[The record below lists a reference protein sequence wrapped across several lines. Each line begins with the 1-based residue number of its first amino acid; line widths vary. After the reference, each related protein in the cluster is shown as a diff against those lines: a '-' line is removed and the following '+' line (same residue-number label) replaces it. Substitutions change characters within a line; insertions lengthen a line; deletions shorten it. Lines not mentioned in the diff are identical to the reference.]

1 MANNLEILYNSLKRD
16 NYDVPATYESF
27 ARTLTASGMEG
38 VRNRQALYNS
48 LRNDD
53 YDVPDTYESFATTLF
68 VPDMSRQNGNGI
80 SEAQSQRTGSG
91 RKSTFRGDLVQTTST
106 SRGEADPT
114 VATSPRDAVQTVSTS
129 RRDAAPVGNVAPEE
143 HVMTPS
149 ERLRVARH
157 ELEAAQSAVARKE
170 EERKA
175 RQAEKDYYKAV
186 REEEEQ
192 IREHNAEGR
201 ARADAE
207 GIDWNAVPDEGETGV
222 RYDDLLSEQA
232 QVKRLANTAGYLGP
246 HLDKEGARAVSSD
259 IGEGVYYHRDG
270 RTSQEREPFAAR
282 ARAMNDPEDIYRTP
296 TGSGIDP
303 RGASAD
309 PIALPELEVTG
320 SSRSSIM
327 KRVDEMRFLDESLK
341 DVGDVELRKRASMEL
356 QSERDEVDARLGK
369 WKEENPDKW
378 RDMSREDRAELKAG
392 FADDVNF
399 ERFMSGIDARI
410 AANEREQ
417 QRRMSEI
424 ERQVREDLSKTPEGR
439 RLLKEP
445 DSDMDIR
452 RRVEL
457 AAGYDSEI
465 RALRQESWN
474 LGEMRNAKLAAE
486 SDGGRESLWNF
497 AKGVGRGLR
506 EIVENP
512 LGLRSMHND
521 ATQLM
526 RVFGK
531 LQEGEAL
538 TDTEQRAVES
548 HFTRQMDDTHYD
560 MSQSAKAGEFT
571 AALAEIAVE
580 FGLNPASGAVRRVLT
595 GIAREV
601 GPAAVRATVMNA
613 PALLYKLGVSSTE
626 IGARAFA
633 GNIAKVIGAAIG
645 EGAGATFS
653 TQLAKNL
660 EESVSRAISMPVYD
674 AKGNLAGLAGDS
686 FGSAAAKTF
695 TTSAGTNAVF
705 MLPAHFGGE
714 AMKGLGRFAEYVD
727 QRGMGIP
734 FGNPVDALVK
744 MKSGEIIGV
753 IASDI
758 YGRSLGDPT
767 MGDVF
772 SEESAKEMIIGLL
785 AAEFTT
791 GGMKFAGRQI
801 KGSTLDMAIIKNE
814 AEVRRAA
821 AKMAASL
828 KNQDGAVDAEGLR
841 ILEMVMGADASMDP
855 GVIGNCLKALA
866 ESSAPQETRQA
877 ALDYLRASYRW
888 RGSVARREQ
897 WRESGKE
904 QDWRDD
910 PDVSTSRRDAAP
922 GKEAAPDGDRTRN
935 ERTLVSPEEIE
946 REKARQRA
954 DEALRGGYEAVDPE
968 IRAEMQRNAES
979 AVAGIYD
986 RFEHPEDVMEI
997 LDGIEDAEGLIKEV
1011 HENEHMD
1018 APQKEAAEAYVLS
1031 SMAERGMSMRRE
1043 DDRVKARED
1052 IREDVGRMSTPDGML
1067 RPVTLKRDDRQ
1078 VMVLSGEIV
1087 LSDDGSTVLPS
1098 ESSSVLWIYDPAT
1111 GGPRAAAPEEILNV
1125 GPVMT
1130 AEAEIERRIKE
1141 LEAIEAQAESQ
1152 EVMSEPSVSASQRD
1166 AAPDVS
1172 PSRREADP
1180 DVAGAEE
1187 RDKADAVYER
1197 ALAAREGLEDAFSD
1211 NPEFWLNE
1219 VHENPE
1225 AVLSDPEIPDFQ
1237 KNAVREYL
1245 EAMKA
1250 LEEAD
1255 GKETNSKTETPSV
1268 PGMPENV
1275 PNSTENIVSEGEITP
1290 EAVSNVENG
1299 EQTALSRIPTNEQG
1313 EPKFEAVDKDT
1324 AWDGLVEAVGGEADA
1339 ADIAMAQIQQASA
1352 ELEALK
1358 KKPPTLKV
1366 PKLQGSP
1373 MAMAQAKRKANEQY
1387 QRELSQYDQQIAE
1400 AQTRLDAWNGIIGV
1414 YKSRNAP
1421 RNHEQ
1426 PVKRETIQRESA
1438 DDRSMENF
1446 FGPVYTEFQGNGN
1459 KAEAYLREKCEGVA
1473 KGALTY
1479 PGIAPIDL
1487 AWGDMK
1493 AGYMKIVI
1501 KHPEVVGKLQELLDQ
1516 CMITNRS
1523 DNRIVLE
1530 SDTHK
1535 FVVSKMKGSTP
1546 TDNWLLTTY
1555 QKKEKPASASSSDI
1569 ETEPGGKRN
1578 GTATPQNGL
1587 YGKVNALSADKQVD
1601 SAESSGESP
1610 SRRDAAPNSTSGK
1623 DAARLGGETSG
1634 NLSKKEVVSSEE
1646 NDENGRP
1653 FVLADDG
1660 TTSFGHIDEES
1671 GLTAAPIKLSEGFQD
1686 EVTGHGYG
1694 LIHIEAG
1701 HGEQIRTA
1709 GFKSVKD
1716 FVSFV
1721 AKNYDR
1727 DNIRVGKR
1735 RPNGSGTFL
1744 IQVTDRHDN
1753 TLFIELSKDGSYWNV
1768 NSGGIFRK
1776 GYSNKKETVAET
1788 EPQQP
1793 DNAVSGGSSLSKGS
1807 QTGISPSEPNG
1818 KPTVST
1824 GKVNTL
1830 SVDKQA
1836 DSAESSGES
1845 PSRREAAP
1853 DVLPSRKRSNTGVD
1867 KEIRAAAE
1875 EMRDCPEALEILT
1888 NMDPQDIYEAASVVL
1903 ATNRVLLSDAQG
1915 AIGAKREMGLGRI
1928 EQKKYFGLFASAE
1941 KGGKS
1946 IQKLSEDAMQELC
1959 AQYGIPYDNMDARN
1973 ALLEILQ
1980 SHSTRGEIGNYIRN
1994 RRLEQARKIHRDWE
2008 NMLEDEEERAAW
2020 EAYGMTLA
2028 DLDAYNEMRDAD
2040 AKEHLQDLDERE
2052 YNATFAD
2059 IYAQREEEYDRR
2071 AKESVRSGDGR
2082 GIREIAGYESSG
2094 ERPLSGRGD
2103 EVLSGEKSYKASGI
2117 EADER
2122 SGVQSGDGTEG
2133 AVETDGVSAGASG
2146 IANKITEAER
2156 LVNTEPTE
2164 AQKKAGNY
2172 RMGHV
2177 WVDGHNI
2184 TIENPKGSVRRG
2196 VDAEG
2201 KPWETR
2207 MNNTYGYICGTQS
2220 VDGDHI
2226 DVFLSDAP
2234 ERGDVF
2240 VVDQVDKDGNFDEHK
2255 VMYGFPS
2262 GQAARKAYLSNYKP
2276 GWTGLGAIT
2285 HVSKDEFKK
2294 WIGSSKRKTKPFAK
2308 YKSVKIYKEQNPQLA
2323 IEPDGF
2329 SDFGPV
2335 FTQFK
2340 GNAQGAIKV
2349 LSELQDGEAIG
2360 ALHHKDIGDIDL
2372 VWGNAGT
2379 AKSDGFGLAKLVK
2392 FHPEVVEHLQE
2403 ILDDMHIV
2411 TRSDNR
2417 INLESDTHK
2426 AAVRLTWDKEKKKW
2440 LLTAFEKKETPKS
2453 IDKTTDTGD
2462 NPTDLR
2468 GGTALSQN
2476 SGVSA
2481 GKDNAL
2487 SADKQ
2492 ADSVKSSGESPSRRD
2507 AAPKGNTMPDVQL
2520 EDFGEKIA
2528 GARKDLLKDIAKS
2541 IETVTVQSLIELPL
2555 AKAFKRPN
2563 LKKMVESG
2571 TISNEDAALAEA
2583 VMLGLV
2589 YAKKKPAI
2597 SRSPRRKR
2605 EIEEWSRET
2614 YDGIRLLGEVLSG
2627 DPARRD
2633 RAMELR
2639 DQKLAERLAEEN
2651 RHIDKLRE
2659 WNPGKEFPY
2668 LTALPDEVDVLRR
2681 VLEGINH
2688 QAGDKINLPL
2698 TRINLGPTRKTYV
2711 TESSGKQGSFWFK
2724 HSHDSLEE
2732 AVETMIFAA
2741 KLARGDEDVE
2751 IPARHFVTR
2760 GIGQPHS
2767 EPTGKHVVVYWAK
2780 DGKTLNEKVFKDKTE
2795 AETFAAENN
2804 GRVRKQVRYLN
2815 EYDNYV
2821 AVVVNPL
2828 TGTKHEIG
2836 KEYPDRSTLAV
2847 WMDESHDELNRLA
2860 VEAIQ
2865 NEMGNKKS
2873 KQNHFYVTSTRINGK
2888 VVHSVVANDKRNPWP
2903 ILKDFATRKEAE
2915 DWLESNRAELEDS
2928 RQKRIDTER
2937 SVVYFN
2943 TGEQRE
2949 GKDWRKGNPATPEM
2963 YDEQFGF
2970 RGVQFGNW
2978 TNNNDRQAAMN
2989 QAYDALMDLSE
3000 QLGLSPRA
3008 MSLHGELGLAFGA
3021 RGGGNAGAH
3030 YEPVEV
3036 VINLTKTKGSGS
3048 LAHEWWHALDN
3059 YLSRKA
3065 GVALGLATSGHGREN
3080 MDPTVAAAIDALM
3093 QAVRTSD
3100 YGQRGMMKG
3109 DYWGRPTELVAR
3121 LFESWVS
3128 ERIKSRK
3135 ELSPFLASGLN
3146 ENALRLYQQLNY
3158 LYYRADEHRKADS
3171 EQRAPQVMSKEE
3183 FFKTTASLNGYPY
3196 PTKEE
3201 IAEFSPYIEDLFVR
3215 LKNKEALDGMMAQE
3229 PRRGYGRRRSVNTG
3243 INLFDWADKEDRK
3256 NNRTERD
3263 EEIAAAEE
3271 ADSAIDT
3278 YADVY
3283 DEYLRE
3289 SQRFENELAT
3299 QGHDEESRKEIEES
3313 IGYQESR
3320 VIETR
3325 DWLEDNLKQFYVRNN
3340 TPEDAK
3346 RLAHDMVVR
3355 VQAEV
3360 EYRRNTGWMLKEI
3373 LSNKED
3379 VTPPPIEEMR
3389 ESPVPDIVKTAGGE
3403 RIETE
3408 GHGGL
3413 RRLGEGEFSLVERK
3427 FSTTGEFSFTTDGR
3441 IESMDDVA
3449 YIFRSLENYSV
3460 EHTFALL
3467 VKEGKPLIVHL
3478 GMGGPTASMA
3488 DLTAIRAAYDAHGAD
3503 SAWFVHNHPSGV
3515 MRPSPQDISL
3525 LKEVE
3530 KIFPAGVMQDGL
3542 IIDVTSGRYCTF
3554 DSSAGEVG
3562 KGEAR
3567 HPEGAERPVEV
3578 KQFDR
3583 SAFKE
3588 GFDPEKL
3595 SQVTSSEAAAR
3606 YISTERLGERAKTGV
3621 LLLNN
3626 QNKVVGNLYSRE
3638 TDLKT
3643 YEARKRLVEE
3653 IAQLGTKYGARNVII
3668 YGNSGIGALDKVM
3681 NLSEKISGISGGI
3694 RLLDVIQI
3702 TNGLDSGTD
3711 VAYRS
3716 ANDGTLRAAE
3726 PEVKSHREDSAM
3738 TGGEDRRYRDGHEL
3752 SDGERLRAIRDLE
3765 PIEVERND
3773 MSRAE
3778 LREVYNNLPSVEK
3791 DGREI
3796 EFYRSAFKKIYKDG
3810 GLFGQVVPVLD
3821 EILEQSVLAYSE
3833 EDNLGG
3839 MTRPD
3844 GTIHKEHPNTL
3855 SFDNYVGKVDIDGIG
3870 HYVRITIQHD
3880 KGNRNGMHS
3889 CFVTE
3894 VEIYENA
3901 ELQATGTEN
3910 SRVKPYNS
3918 GIVDAKL
3925 QQFFERASA
3934 EADKLDMRDRAVELS
3949 EKLNTPIRIVTD
3961 EAELSELSEDGKPRY
3976 SRRERRAKGWWDGQT
3991 GEIVIVLP
3999 NNRDVADV
4007 DNTVVH
4013 EVVGHKGL
4021 RALIGEERFDEFL
4034 GEVYDHA
4041 SNPIRKVIDKMTD
4054 DIVNAEADRLRVRK
4068 AQAHERAGEDVNANY
4083 YTDMAEARVEAD
4095 AKRGDFR
4102 KEATEEYMADL
4113 GGRIGSEGFAQ
4124 MSRDELSFWGKI
4136 KAKVQSFLDKFLRGL
4151 KIAKSIQLTDKD
4163 LSYILYKSWKNMR
4176 DGKSSLR
4183 SDHNTGGV
4191 FAEAEDVAMR
4201 MRTGWGM
4208 DPLRSMTEA
4217 EKRERRK
4224 EKTAD
4229 RIEELFDQAVK
4240 GDLTGKPVE
4249 VGKLTPE
4256 GKEYLEKL
4264 SGVKLKDE
4272 VSFVLNPSDL
4282 AHINRRHFGD
4292 NETDARN
4299 IPLTKE
4305 DIRSIGEILNAPD
4318 RIVYGKET
4326 VGNQRSMFFFL
4337 KETEDG
4343 SYNLMEVY
4351 SDRKGNL
4358 TAKSF
4363 FKSKEG
4369 VSQRAMLLNES
4380 STLTSVTDGATL
4392 LSDANLPKFFEYPKS
4407 GDEDG
4412 IMRFRDPDMGLEET
4426 ITKMKTE
4433 AMLANADN
4441 LKTKHDAMRAIG
4453 GNLSHLRQAMTR
4465 QKDYDIS
4472 TVNSVTD
4479 LARILM
4485 DAGLLDG
4492 ISKYETKR
4500 ILSAID
4506 NVVGKQDV
4514 SRYVQR
4520 VMDIMVGNQLRNRA
4534 DAFGKLLSVRGS
4546 RVDAR
4551 GIEVQGILDPD
4562 GQRIAQVVRK
4572 STTLPK
4578 DDIDNRIAEAINR
4591 MSSTDQAIADEATLE
4606 YAGLQISRQYV
4617 EDITESKAEEKTLRD
4632 SIREAKEAKDAGQMT
4647 EDAYR
4652 QYVESTENAIRQN
4665 KIERAEAYQSLLEHM
4680 GGMLS
4685 ESVKRAK
4692 AWREAEKERVNKIH
4706 HYANS
4711 DMEGRPTDEHHKDDR
4726 VQKLANNSGV
4736 RFLLAPLAT
4745 FDQMLRMFG
4754 KKNTRGE
4761 GYLWNHYMRGWV
4773 NATEKEY
4780 TGYRDAL
4787 KALDAKVKEVFG
4799 KSSLRSDH
4807 DGKQG
4812 AGYDKGVKVKC
4823 WGDLFTLDRKLPKGT
4838 VRFFDGGDMKDHE
4851 LTQGNLLYIYMA
4863 DKMSDGRMKLRYMG
4877 ITEDDVKEIKN
4888 LLDPRFIE
4896 LADWMQEEFLVD
4908 KRNEYNE
4915 VHKRMFGTSMAAIEN
4930 YFPLKILA
4938 NARLENVDVAEDT
4951 TDTALPATSTGSII
4965 KRRRN
4970 NLALDVTGA
4979 NAFSVILD
4987 HLQQMERWAA
4997 FAEFNRDLNTLLSY
5011 KRFRN
5016 QVMNMSSAYGG
5027 GKTLWNNFRN
5037 VCSMA
5042 AGAYRPPIAA
5052 LDKAAVNVAKG
5063 VTAAKVSFRMF
5074 TALKQFLSMP
5084 AYVSDSNPAYLGAN
5098 IANPFKAWEWSMEN
5112 LPLFEKRWKSR
5123 MAGDPRLLK
5132 SEMDW
5137 KMWRNRIVEIASRVG
5152 MSPNAFV
5159 DALTVSIGARS
5170 MYQTKLAKYKRMGY
5184 GENEA
5189 DKRAKQDATILFNQT
5204 QQSSESAFL
5213 STMQVDRSWLSV
5225 LFTVFRN
5232 SSMSYTRQLYDSIRN
5247 LGRRLSPGYKG
5258 LSEEFMTKQMV
5269 RDGIDPE
5276 KASENARREYRRG
5289 IIRDF
5294 VRVGIFG
5301 YGLQLAWNLGAYLP
5315 YLILGEDDE
5324 EKDNMWQDVWNHT
5337 MFGSVEGLTGGDVMS
5352 AAGNMWVSGEGNPQY
5367 LTKDM
5372 PLASDVLSILKK
5384 MDKDQVSAMN
5394 DVINLLAQSTVGV
5407 NPQSL
5412 TDGVVAVMD
5421 YCGDNA
5427 ETSRECA
5434 LLIARI
5440 LNCPPSQLDK
5450 IYFDELGADGRE
5462 AAGMTPAE
5470 IAERYAEYKIMKE
5483 APVTGWMRSDA
5494 ERDSLSAKKQKRAL
5508 AEAKS
5513 RIGKRLATEETR
5525 RLLLEYDSVT
5535 KRESEINK
5543 MRAEDKEAY
5552 RKARTELRESTDM
5565 RRHARLRRYKHDM
5578 KELTQKYLRTKDRKE
5593 LEELVRLMT
5602 ATRDKMLEDISE
5614 IEYKRKGA

>member
-68 VPDMSRQNGNGI
+68 VPAMSRQNGNGI
-80 SEAQSQRTGSG
+80 SGAQAQRTGSG
-91 RKSTFRGDLVQTTST
+91 GKSTSRGDLVQTAST
-106 SRGEADPT
+106 SQRDAPPTVTTSREEADPT
-114 VATSPRDAVQTVSTS
+114 VATSPRDAVQTASTS
-129 RRDAAPVGNVAPEE
+129 QRDAAPVGNVAPAG

-149 ERLRVARH
+149 ERLRVATH

-186 REEEEQ
+186 QEEEEQ
-192 IREHNAEGR
+192 IRERNAEGR

-207 GIDWNAVPDEGETGV
+207 GIDWNAVPDEGETEV

-356 QSERDEVDARLGK
+356 QSERDEVDARLEK
-369 WKEENPDKW
+369 WKEENPGKW

-506 EIVENP
+506 DIVENP
-512 LGLRSMHND
+512 LGLKSMHND

-571 AALAEIAVE
+571 AALAEIAIE

-922 GKEAAPDGDRTRN
+922 TEESPSRRDAAPGKEAAPDGGRPRN
-935 ERTLVSPEEIE
+935 ERALVSPEEIE

-1011 HENEHMD
+1011 HENEYMD
-1018 APQKEAAEAYVLS
+1018 ALQKEAAEAYVLS

-1067 RPVTLKRDDRQ
+1067 RPVTLKRYDRQ

-1111 GGPRAAAPEEILNV
+1111 GGPRAAAPEEILSV

-1152 EVMSEPSVSASQRD
+1152 EVMSGSQSQ
-1166 AAPDVS
+1166 ATGSEV
-1172 PSRREADP
+1172 EAD
-1180 DVAGAEE
+1180 V
-1187 RDKADAVYER
+1187 DAVAMRMQQAYQ
-1197 ALAAREGLEDAFSD
+1197 AVEDAFGS
-1211 NPEFWLNE
+1211 EAEYYMFH

-1237 KNAVREYL
+1237 KDAVREYL

-1250 LEEAD
+1250 LEEED
-1255 GKETNSKTETPSV
+1255 GKETTSKAETPSV
-1268 PGMPENV
+1268 PGMPENG
-1275 PNSTENIVSEGEITP
+1275 PNSTENIVSEGEIAP

-1299 EQTALSRIPTNEQG
+1299 QQTALSRIPTNEQG

-1339 ADIAMAQIQQASA
+1339 ADIAMAQVRQAST

-1358 KKPPTLKV
+1358 KKQPTLKA

-1400 AQTRLDAWNGIIGV
+1400 AQTRLDAWNGIVGV

-1426 PVKRETIQRESA
+1426 PVKRETNQRESV
-1438 DDRSMENF
+1438 DDRSMEDF

-1546 TDNWLLTTY
+1546 TDNWLLTAY

-1587 YGKVNALSADKQVD
+1587 YGKDNALSADKQAD

-1623 DAARLGGETSG
+1623 EGARLVGETSG
-1634 NLSKKEVVSSEE
+1634 NLSKKEVVLSEE

-1686 EVTGHGYG
+1686 EVTGQGYG

-1776 GYSNKKETVAET
+1776 GYSNKKETVAKT

-1824 GKVNTL
+1824 DKVNTL
-1830 SVDKQA
+1830 SADKQT

-1845 PSRREAAP
+1845 PSRRDAIPNYESTPRREAAP

-1875 EMRDCPEALEILT
+1875 EMRDCPEALEILS

-1959 AQYGIPYDNMDARN
+1959 GQYGIPYDNMDARN

-1994 RRLEQARKIHRDWE
+1994 RRLEQARKIYRDWE

-2196 VDAEG
+2196 VDVEG

-2294 WIGSSKRKTKPFAK
+2294 WIGSSKRKTKPFAE

-2392 FHPEVVEHLQE
+2392 FHPEVVEYLQE

-2468 GGTALSQN
+2468 GDTALSQN
-2476 SGVSA
+2476 SGVSD

-2492 ADSVKSSGESPSRRD
+2492 ADSAESSESRLMGLTEDSPSRRD
-2507 AAPKGNTMPDVQL
+2507 AAPT
-2520 EDFGEKIA
+2520 E
-2528 GARKDLLKDIAKS
+2528 
-2541 IETVTVQSLIELPL
+2541 
-2555 AKAFKRPN
+2555 
-2563 LKKMVESG
+2563 ES
-2571 TISNEDAALAEA
+2571 A
-2583 VMLGLV
+2583 
-2589 YAKKKPAI
+2589 
-2597 SRSPRRKR
+2597 
-2605 EIEEWSRET
+2605 
-2614 YDGIRLLGEVLSG
+2614 
-2627 DPARRD
+2627 
-2633 RAMELR
+2633 
-2639 DQKLAERLAEEN
+2639 
-2651 RHIDKLRE
+2651 
-2659 WNPGKEFPY
+2659 
-2668 LTALPDEVDVLRR
+2668 
-2681 VLEGINH
+2681 
-2688 QAGDKINLPL
+2688 
-2698 TRINLGPTRKTYV
+2698 
-2711 TESSGKQGSFWFK
+2711 
-2724 HSHDSLEE
+2724 
-2732 AVETMIFAA
+2732 
-2741 KLARGDEDVE
+2741 
-2751 IPARHFVTR
+2751 
-2760 GIGQPHS
+2760 
-2767 EPTGKHVVVYWAK
+2767 
-2780 DGKTLNEKVFKDKTE
+2780 
-2795 AETFAAENN
+2795 
-2804 GRVRKQVRYLN
+2804 
-2815 EYDNYV
+2815 
-2821 AVVVNPL
+2821 
-2828 TGTKHEIG
+2828 
-2836 KEYPDRSTLAV
+2836 ST
-2847 WMDESHDELNRLA
+2847 S
-2860 VEAIQ
+2860 
-2865 NEMGNKKS
+2865 
-2873 KQNHFYVTSTRINGK
+2873 
-2888 VVHSVVANDKRNPWP
+2888 
-2903 ILKDFATRKEAE
+2903 
-2915 DWLESNRAELEDS
+2915 
-2928 RQKRIDTER
+2928 
-2937 SVVYFN
+2937 
-2943 TGEQRE
+2943 
-2949 GKDWRKGNPATPEM
+2949 
-2963 YDEQFGF
+2963 
-2970 RGVQFGNW
+2970 
-2978 TNNNDRQAAMN
+2978 
-2989 QAYDALMDLSE
+2989 
-3000 QLGLSPRA
+3000 
-3008 MSLHGELGLAFGA
+3008 
-3021 RGGGNAGAH
+3021 
-3030 YEPVEV
+3030 
-3036 VINLTKTKGSGS
+3036 
-3048 LAHEWWHALDN
+3048 
-3059 YLSRKA
+3059 
-3065 GVALGLATSGHGREN
+3065 
-3080 MDPTVAAAIDALM
+3080 
-3093 QAVRTSD
+3093 
-3100 YGQRGMMKG
+3100 
-3109 DYWGRPTELVAR
+3109 
-3121 LFESWVS
+3121 
-3128 ERIKSRK
+3128 
-3135 ELSPFLASGLN
+3135 
-3146 ENALRLYQQLNY
+3146 
-3158 LYYRADEHRKADS
+3158 
-3171 EQRAPQVMSKEE
+3171 
-3183 FFKTTASLNGYPY
+3183 
-3196 PTKEE
+3196 
-3201 IAEFSPYIEDLFVR
+3201 
-3215 LKNKEALDGMMAQE
+3215 DGMMAQE

-3289 SQRFENELAT
+3289 SQRFENELAN
-3299 QGHDEESRKEIEES
+3299 QEHDEESRKEIEER

-3844 GTIHKEHPNTL
+3844 GTIHKEHPNSL

-3901 ELQATGTEN
+3901 GLQATGTEN

-3918 GIVDAKL
+3918 GIVDANL

-3999 NNRDVADV
+3999 NNRDIADV

-4021 RALIGEERFDEFL
+4021 RALVGEERFDEFL
-4034 GEVYDHA
+4034 GEIYDHA
-4041 SNPIRKVIDKMTD
+4041 SNSIRKVIDKMTD
-4054 DIVNAEADRLRVRK
+4054 DMVNAEADRLRVRK
-4068 AQAHERAGEDVNANY
+4068 AQAHERTGEDVNANY

-4113 GGRIGSEGFAQ
+4113 GGRIGSEGFEK
-4124 MSRDELSFWGKI
+4124 MSRDELTLWGKI

-4163 LSYILYKSWKNMR
+4163 LAYILYKSWRNMR

-4201 MRTGWGM
+4201 MRTGWDDAMLSESAKMEDANNHFNRQLKRYMSGDMGKNEMLHLGM
-4208 DPLRSMTEA
+4208 PLGVMSQFLPRLPIVMRQRVIRKGSEKKHEVDVESIMNMPQHLSSPIFVFQRSKDTIGVLTDMQDRNGKNVCVAIELKRQIQNGGECLEINDVRSFHGREFRNIVEPIVNNNTLKWVDKEKGLAYLSSASQPVQQEIDKQVLDYAAKVIKTFENPTFDSDEEVRFRDGADYVERVPVMARAMYEKQIQSSMYQFTEAMQDSMRGLMEFYKAVESQGAKRNIEDVASFENAYIAENLMSSKSHAEMEEYEHRILRPLLDVAARMSVNKRGRDKLIDYMMAKHGLERNAYMRNEAIANGEESERDFAGLCGLTGEQDWQDAETAALQIVDDYEAAHSADIAEFWGAVNKATKTSLKKIYDCGMLSKDQYEKIRDMYDYYIPLRGFD
-4217 EKRERRK
+4217 
-4224 EKTAD
+4224 EKTSD
-4229 RIEELFDQAVK
+4229 DVY
-4240 GDLTGKPVE
+4240 GYLTGKGGAFSSPIKRAEGRKSKADDPLATIAYMAQNSILQGNRNVM
-4249 VGKLTPE
+4249 KQRFLT
-4256 GKEYLEKL
+4256 Y
-4264 SGVKLKDE
+4264 VH
-4272 VSFVLNPSDL
+4272 NHPSDL
-4282 AHINRRHFGD
+4282 ASVNRLWLVHDETADTWKPVFADVDENMTPDEIDKAVMNFEQRMEALSQSEPDKYKCGRDAIGIPYRIVDGNIKEHQVLVKRNGESFVITINGNPRAAQAINGLTNPDNDLNGAIGKVFNVAGTVNRWLSQVYTTLNPDFSVANFIRDLIYSNTMVHVKENQSYAMKFHKNHAKVNPVRMVRLLRLYDENRLDMHNPVHRMFYEFMHWGGETGYTMQRNLEQEKKLVSKILKEARRGKLHPMSILNLVGNGLDQINRGVENSARFAAFITSRESG
-4292 NETDARN
+4292 RN
-4299 IPLTKE
+4299 IQRSVYDAKEVSVNFNKKGAGSKFMDSKGQTIVGKTAGFTSGLGRSFYVFWNAAVQGTTNYAKAFKKHPGKAMMTTTALVLLGYVMAALLDDGDDESKNGYYNVPKYTRRSNLMFHSGNQWITIPLPVEYRALYGLGELAYGVTSGREEYSDLELAKETASQLSQILPLDFMEGDGGLHAFVPSAFKPLVESATNTSWTGLPIYKDTPFNKDMPAWTKSYPRTNSQLVDLSKWANEASGGNDYKAGWANFNPAQLEYLLNGYFGGYSNVINKMIKTGETMLRKREYDPSSILLVNRLVKMGDERTAEKKINSDFFHYLEEYKRTHALLRKYE
-4305 DIRSIGEILNAPD
+4305 DEADRGTDKYRILLNA
-4318 RIVYGKET
+4318 
-4326 VGNQRSMFFFL
+4326 
-4337 KETEDG
+4337 
-4343 SYNLMEVY
+4343 
-4351 SDRKGNL
+4351 
-4358 TAKSF
+4358 
-4363 FKSKEG
+4363 
-4369 VSQRAMLLNES
+4369 
-4380 STLTSVTDGATL
+4380 
-4392 LSDANLPKFFEYPKS
+4392 
-4407 GDEDG
+4407 
-4412 IMRFRDPDMGLEET
+4412 
-4426 ITKMKTE
+4426 
-4433 AMLANADN
+4433 
-4441 LKTKHDAMRAIG
+4441 
-4453 GNLSHLRQAMTR
+4453 LRH
-4465 QKDYDIS
+4465 S
-4472 TVNSVTD
+4472 
-4479 LARILM
+4479 
-4485 DAGLLDG
+4485 
-4492 ISKYETKR
+4492 
-4500 ILSAID
+4500 ID
-4506 NVVGKQDV
+4506 
-4514 SRYVQR
+4514 
-4520 VMDIMVGNQLRNRA
+4520 
-4534 DAFGKLLSVRGS
+4534 
-4546 RVDAR
+4546 
-4551 GIEVQGILDPD
+4551 
-4562 GQRIAQVVRK
+4562 
-4572 STTLPK
+4572 
-4578 DDIDNRIAEAINR
+4578 
-4591 MSSTDQAIADEATLE
+4591 
-4606 YAGLQISRQYV
+4606 
-4617 EDITESKAEEKTLRD
+4617 
-4632 SIREAKEAKDAGQMT
+4632 
-4647 EDAYR
+4647 
-4652 QYVESTENAIRQN
+4652 
-4665 KIERAEAYQSLLEHM
+4665 
-4680 GGMLS
+4680 
-4685 ESVKRAK
+4685 
-4692 AWREAEKERVNKIH
+4692 
-4706 HYANS
+4706 
-4711 DMEGRPTDEHHKDDR
+4711 
-4726 VQKLANNSGV
+4726 GV
-4736 RFLLAPLAT
+4736 R
-4745 FDQMLRMFG
+4745 
-4754 KKNTRGE
+4754 
-4761 GYLWNHYMRGWV
+4761 
-4773 NATEKEY
+4773 
-4780 TGYRDAL
+4780 
-4787 KALDAKVKEVFG
+4787 
-4799 KSSLRSDH
+4799 H
-4807 DGKQG
+4807 D
-4812 AGYDKGVKVKC
+4812 V
-4823 WGDLFTLDRKLPKGT
+4823 
-4838 VRFFDGGDMKDHE
+4838 ME
-4851 LTQGNLLYIYMA
+4851 EYMA
-4863 DKMSDGRMKLRYMG
+4863 DYNWLNKA
-4877 ITEDDVKEIKN
+4877 IK
-4888 LLDPRFIE
+4888 DP
-4896 LADWMQEEFLVD
+4896 
-4908 KRNEYNE
+4908 
-4915 VHKRMFGTSMAAIEN
+4915 
-4930 YFPLKILA
+4930 
-4938 NARLENVDVAEDT
+4938 DT
-4951 TDTALPATSTGSII
+4951 TD
-4965 KRRRN
+4965 K
-4970 NLALDVTGA
+4970 
-4979 NAFSVILD
+4979 
-4987 HLQQMERWAA
+4987 ERAMY
-4997 FAEFNRDLNTLLSY
+4997 EDEMR
-5011 KRFRN
+5011 
-5016 QVMNMSSAYGG
+5016 
-5027 GKTLWNNFRN
+5027 
-5037 VCSMA
+5037 
-5042 AGAYRPPIAA
+5042 
-5052 LDKAAVNVAKG
+5052 
-5063 VTAAKVSFRMF
+5063 
-5074 TALKQFLSMP
+5074 ALKREI
-5084 AYVSDSNPAYLGAN
+5084 VSL
-5098 IANPFKAWEWSMEN
+5098 
-5112 LPLFEKRWKSR
+5112 
-5123 MAGDPRLLK
+5123 
-5132 SEMDW
+5132 
-5137 KMWRNRIVEIASRVG
+5137 
-5152 MSPNAFV
+5152 
-5159 DALTVSIGARS
+5159 
-5170 MYQTKLAKYKRMGY
+5170 
-5184 GENEA
+5184 
-5189 DKRAKQDATILFNQT
+5189 
-5204 QQSSESAFL
+5204 
-5213 STMQVDRSWLSV
+5213 
-5225 LFTVFRN
+5225 
-5232 SSMSYTRQLYDSIRN
+5232 
-5247 LGRRLSPGYKG
+5247 
-5258 LSEEFMTKQMV
+5258 
-5269 RDGIDPE
+5269 
-5276 KASENARREYRRG
+5276 
-5289 IIRDF
+5289 
-5294 VRVGIFG
+5294 
-5301 YGLQLAWNLGAYLP
+5301 
-5315 YLILGEDDE
+5315 
-5324 EKDNMWQDVWNHT
+5324 
-5337 MFGSVEGLTGGDVMS
+5337 
-5352 AAGNMWVSGEGNPQY
+5352 
-5367 LTKDM
+5367 
-5372 PLASDVLSILKK
+5372 
-5384 MDKDQVSAMN
+5384 
-5394 DVINLLAQSTVGV
+5394 
-5407 NPQSL
+5407 
-5412 TDGVVAVMD
+5412 
-5421 YCGDNA
+5421 
-5427 ETSRECA
+5427 
-5434 LLIARI
+5434 
-5440 LNCPPSQLDK
+5440 
-5450 IYFDELGADGRE
+5450 
-5462 AAGMTPAE
+5462 
-5470 IAERYAEYKIMKE
+5470 MKT
-5483 APVTGWMRSDA
+5483 AH
-5494 ERDSLSAKKQKRAL
+5494 
-5508 AEAKS
+5508 
-5513 RIGKRLATEETR
+5513 
-5525 RLLLEYDSVT
+5525 DSVQ
-5535 KRESEINK
+5535 IN
-5543 MRAEDKEAY
+5543 
-5552 RKARTELRESTDM
+5552 
-5565 RRHARLRRYKHDM
+5565 RLKNFSPHNTYSNNNMNVNHIDN
-5578 KELTQKYLRTKDRKE
+5578 
-5593 LEELVRLMT
+5593 
-5602 ATRDKMLEDISE
+5602 I
-5614 IEYKRKGA
+5614 